1 MIAAII
7 AANVIMQT
15 NPACIPAINE
25 GPTKAGD
32 YDWMARHQ
40 AVLDWNKTHKSD
52 LVFIGDSITH
62 GFGGDPQAYPKWRGN
77 APDIWDKYFGP
88 RNPVNLGFGWDQTQH
103 VLFGAFSTENW
114 TVYRRKQLSSSL
126 GQTTQVTT
134 LRSRCTAGLWRLW
147 KRAEPS
153 ARSAEILI
161 LSIFPRDAE
170 VTENR
175 KKNDRVN
182 EALAK
187 YQWGEKTRFI
197 DMNPYFLLPGSQKRK
212 EECFSDYCHLT
223 KAGHQVWADAIEPTL
238 KEIWSK

>member
-1 MIAAII
+1 MIAAIL

-88 RNPVNLGFGWDQTQH
+88 RNPVNLGFDWDQTQH
-103 VLFGAFSTENW
+103 VLWRIQNGELDG
-114 TVYRRKQLSSSL
+114 LSPKAIVIFIGTNNTGHHTSEQMY
-126 GQTTQVTT
+126 GGIVAVVDAT
-134 LRSRCTAGLWRLW
+134 
-147 KRAEPS
+147 RAKCP
-153 ARSAEILI
+153 SAEIVL

-187 YQWGEKTRFI
+187 HRWGEKIKFI
-197 DMNPYFLLPGSQKRK
+197 DMNPYFLLPESQKRK

-223 KAGHQVWADAIEPTL
+223 KAGYQVWADAIEPTL